1 MVKYGKIMSLWDPGL
16 WAGSSFSVV
25 SVFEV
30 RLVERTLRVWGAG
43 NPVPGGS
50 IYTFKL

>member
-1 MVKYGKIMSLWDPGL
+1 MVKIMSLWDPGPMGWVFVFL
-16 WAGSSFSVV
+16 LSRS
-25 SVFEV
+25 FEV